1 MTALTIVSVFPE
13 LFGTY
18 GDVGNV
24 LVLERRLAWRGIPVE
39 VVPVSVAQPFPTSG
53 DLYVFGGSEDEA
65 QERALVALR
74 SSHLSQTVEAGAH
87 LFGVCAGLQVLGRTF
102 QGGDGEVHEGMG
114 LLDATTT
121 RLDRRVVGEV
131 VAVFNEQI
139 GLPRLTGFANHGGGT
154 ELGPGASPLAKTV
167 AGRGNDGLPGG
178 RVEAVLGAQIR
189 ILQQRAPWWHQQAS
203 GLTHVRLLCG
213 RRDESEQQVGVLLAE
228 GRDRIAVGKE
238 DRVVAETL
246 LP

>member
-74 SSHLSQTVEAGAH
+74 SSHLIQTVEAGAH

-154 ELGPGASPLAKTV
+154 ELGLGASPLAKTV

-178 RVEAVLGAQIR
+178 PEGAVQGRVVTTYLHGPVLARNPAFADWLLERVLGTP
-189 ILQQRAPWWHQQAS
+189 LEPLPP
-203 GLTHVRLLCG
+203 GP
-213 RRDESEQQVGVLLAE
+213 SEALHAERTALA
-228 GRDRIAVGKE
+228 
-238 DRVVAETL
+238 
-246 LP
+246 